1 MSTTARPAQ
10 LSAARRIPA
19 SPWTLA
25 ALALGVGLV
34 GGAATSFGQTVL
46 SGGWHA
52 LVNSTAPWAT
62 VAFLVGLR
70 AAGHWRRAAVAGVL
84 SQLGLLAGYYVT
96 AELRGYPT
104 GLGAVVI
111 WAVAGVVAGPVYG
124 AAGALLRA
132 DRRLLRAVATGLTG
146 SAWGADGLRFLWLA
160 SDAQSNSGPG
170 ATAGWSF
177 LLISVLLP
185 VALARSARDRVYA
198 LLVLIA
204 GVGAVA
210 VASLVID
217 QAFML

>member
-1 MSTTARPAQ
+1 MGHGRLPRRPA
-10 LSAARRIPA
+10 RC
-19 SPWTLA
+19 
-25 ALALGVGLV
+25 
-34 GGAATSFGQTVL
+34 
-46 SGGWHA
+46 
-52 LVNSTAPWAT
+52 AP
-62 VAFLVGLR
+62 
-70 AAGHWRRAAVAGVL
+70 GHWRRAAVAGVL

-96 AELRGYPT
+96 AELRGYPA

-132 DRRLLRAVATGLTG
+132 DRRILRAVATGLTG

>member
-1 MSTTARPAQ
+1 M
-10 LSAARRIPA
+10 
-19 SPWTLA
+19 
-25 ALALGVGLV
+25 
-34 GGAATSFGQTVL
+34 
-46 SGGWHA
+46 
-52 LVNSTAPWAT
+52 
-62 VAFLVGLR
+62 
-70 AAGHWRRAAVAGVL
+70 AGVL

-96 AELRGYPT
+96 AELRGYPA

-132 DRRLLRAVATGLTG
+132 DRRILRAVATGLTG